1 MDKWMCLNEAISL
14 AASAHAG
21 QVRKGTDL
29 PYIVHP
35 LEVMAIVAGLTDDI
49 EVLMGAVLH
58 DTVEDTSVTLTDIRE
73 KFGERVAGLVAAD
86 SGDKREDRPASETW
100 KIRKMET
107 VEYVKNKATREEKM
121 IVLGDKLS
129 NLRAIYRE
137 YRAIG
142 DRVWEKFVMK
152 DKNEHRWYYEAFV
165 ELFADFAGTPE
176 YEEYKNL
183 VEKVWGM

>member
-1 MDKWMCLNEAISL
+1 MDKWMRLNEAISL

-35 LEVMAIVAGLTDDI
+35 LEVMTIVAGLTDDI

-58 DTVEDTSVTLTDIRE
+58 DTVEDTSVTLEDIRE

-86 SGDKREDRPASETW
+86 SEDKREDRPASETW

-107 VEYVKNKATREEKM
+107 VEYVKNKATHEEKM

-142 DRVWEKFVMK
+142 DRVWEKFVMR
-152 DKNEHRWYYEAFV
+152 DKSEHEWYYRSFV
-165 ELFADFAGTPE
+165 ELFLEFQGTPE

-183 VEKVWGM
+183 VEKVWGV